1 MYVSK
6 DGKLDFIAAWKLIE
20 TKVREHQEKLDMV
33 RRANNREDCP
43 QDTPTRT

>member
-6 DGKLDFIAAWKLIE
+6 DGKLDFIAAWKIIE

-33 RRANNREDCP
+33 RAHNRKDCP